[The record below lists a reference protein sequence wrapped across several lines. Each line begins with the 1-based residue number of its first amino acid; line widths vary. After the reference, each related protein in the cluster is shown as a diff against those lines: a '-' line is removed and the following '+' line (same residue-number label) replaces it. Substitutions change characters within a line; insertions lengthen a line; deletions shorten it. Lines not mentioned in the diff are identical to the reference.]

1 MGLTTIRCSI
11 VSKQMLSVTLC
22 ADLSQVFS
30 YGLNS
35 VSGALRF
42 LPGVFIE
49 RSRQCD
55 MIVICAVL
63 ALSIVFSTT

>member
-1 MGLTTIRCSI
+1 MR
-11 VSKQMLSVTLC
+11 SVTLC
-22 ADLSQVFS
+22 ADLPQVFS

-55 MIVICAVL
+55 MIVIRAVL